1 MSFQAFLNEIEKGL
15 SSPVYL
21 LHASD
26 TFLNREAIRAV
37 KKLVPEEEREFN
49 LHIFDFSQEADE
61 KTPFEQ
67 MFDAANTA
75 PFFGKRKFIV
85 FLGNLQG
92 LSKKDLKRLDSY
104 ITNPAPYSILLIF
117 HEGALKKEMKE
128 RFRVL
133 KIISLDIRETE
144 IPSWIRHRAKL
155 KGFEI
160 SDDVADYLLGL
171 KGPDLGL
178 LSAEIEKISL
188 LGKQRVS
195 VEDISEIIEGGGF
208 YTPFDLVEALEEKD
222 AQRVFKIYKA
232 LRETTE
238 KYSLIGILNWLYA
251 RKLSAHSRHR
261 GNEYLLKVFETL
273 NTADVDIKSSGRDFP
288 MEYLLVRLLRL

>member
-15 SSPVYL
+15 PSLIYL

-37 KKLVPEEEREFN
+37 KKLIPEEEKEFN
-49 LHIFDFSQEADE
+49 FHIFDFSKETDE
-61 KTPFEQ
+61 KTSFEQ
-67 MFDAANTA
+67 IFDVADTA
-75 PFFGKRKFIV
+75 PFFGKRKFVI

-92 LSKKDLKRLDSY
+92 LSRKDLKRLDSY
-104 ITNPAPYSILLIF
+104 ISDPAPFSVLVIF
-117 HEGALKKEMKE
+117 HEGLLKREMRE
-128 RFRVL
+128 RFKRL
-133 KIISLDIRETE
+133 KIISLDIREAE

-155 KGFEI
+155 KGLEI

-188 LGKQRVS
+188 LGKQKVS
-195 VEDISEIIEGGGF
+195 VDDISEIIEGGGF
-208 YTPFDLVEALEEKD
+208 YTPFDLVQAIEAKNAEKVF
-222 AQRVFKIYKA
+222 RVYKT
-232 LRETTE
+232 LRKTTE
-238 KYSLIGILNWLYA
+238 NYSLIGILNWLYG
-251 RKLSAHSRHR
+251 RKFPPRGIQK

-273 NTADVDIKSSGRDFP
+273 NAADIDIKSSGRDFP